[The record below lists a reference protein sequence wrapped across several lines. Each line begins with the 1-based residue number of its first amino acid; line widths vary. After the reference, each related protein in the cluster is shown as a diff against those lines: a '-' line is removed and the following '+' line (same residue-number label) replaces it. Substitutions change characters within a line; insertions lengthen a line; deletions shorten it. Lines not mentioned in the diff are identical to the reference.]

1 MSGSVNYHPKQI
13 LCPVD
18 MSDLS
23 DLALKY
29 AQVGARMFDAEL
41 TVLNAMHF
49 EYPRYLSKEL
59 TDHVLKELEH
69 VKSDVRKRIAEHT
82 RAVLGEG
89 AERTAIHYRAVDT
102 TPAQA
107 VITAAEES
115 KADLV
120 VMGTHG
126 YSGFKHWMLG
136 SVAEKVLHLSRVPV
150 FTIRQKSDDFID
162 TANPDSRPRIDRILC
177 PCNQSASAARALA
190 VAASLAN
197 RMNARLTVLQ
207 SVESPSASDKDRLT
221 QWLDEHLPKGLSV
234 ETVIRSGEAAD
245 QTISAAKELDS
256 DLIVVGIS
264 HRPFG
269 EGTVV
274 GRTSMRVARHAPV
287 PVLSVPY
294 FTELLQE

>member
-1 MSGSVNYHPKQI
+1 MADSQPYHPKQI
-13 LCPVD
+13 LCPAD

-29 AQVGARMFDAEL
+29 AHVGAQMFDAQL

-59 TDHVLKELEH
+59 TDHVLKELER
-69 VKSDVRKRIAEHT
+69 VKADVRTHLAEHA
-82 RAVLGEG
+82 RKVLGEG
-89 AERTAIHYRAVDT
+89 ANHTSIHYQAVDT

-107 VITAAEES
+107 IMTAVEDS

-126 YSGFKHWMLG
+126 YSGLKHLLLG
-136 SVAEKVLHLSRVPV
+136 SVAEKVLHLSKVPV
-150 FTIRQKSDDFID
+150 FTIRQKIDDFID
-162 TANPDSRPRIDRILC
+162 PAVPESRPRIERILC
-177 PCNQSASAARALA
+177 PCNQSPSAARALV
-190 VAASLAN
+190 VAASLAE
-197 RMNARLTVLQ
+197 RMKARLTVLK
-207 SVESPSASDKDRLT
+207 SVDSPKDSTIDDLD
-221 QWLDEHLPKGLSV
+221 QWLAGHLPEHLAV
-234 ETVIRSGEAAD
+234 ETVIRHGEAAD
-245 QTISAAKELDS
+245 QTITAAKELSS
-256 DLIVVGIS
+256 DLIVIGIC

-287 PVLSVPY
+287 PVLTVPY
-294 FTELLQE
+294 FSED